1 MGPVFDA
8 NPRTFSYQVMPPANA
23 IGLATFSGA
32 ASYDGV
38 VTLGLSGQRTTS
50 YLPTPTYSLA
60 TIGLGRSFHIG
71 LKGAPGQVFLI
82 EDSTNL
88 TTWQL
93 DLTVTL
99 DTSGAYD
106 FYDPIT
112 TNKSRFYQVLL
123 QVP

>member
-1 MGPVFDA
+1 MDNVNNSSVYGTVDGKVKSGPVFDA

-60 TIGLGRSFHIG
+60 TIGLGPSFHMG
-71 LKGAPGQVFLI
+71 LRALPARFFL
-82 EDSTNL
+82 
-88 TTWQL
+88 
-93 DLTVTL
+93 
-99 DTSGAYD
+99 
-106 FYDPIT
+106 
-112 TNKSRFYQVLL
+112 
-123 QVP
+123 